1 MKRTTVSLIS
11 AAVSGTLFGVGLSVA
26 RMTDP
31 QKIWSFLDVAAIPSG
46 GWDPSLAFVMIGG
59 IAVAF
64 FGLRLD
70 RWFRLARPL
79 AGPQF
84 IKTHRTKIDPPLVL
98 GAAIFG
104 VGWGLS
110 GFCPGPAIADLGLVP
125 QNVYLFAIAMV
136 AGSWIAGQILEWTE
150 RPKSSA
156 AMSEAPSSA
165 R

>member
-1 MKRTTVSLIS
+1 MTRSPLFQVIALASGVIFGFGLAIS
-11 AAVSGTLFGVGLSVA
+11 
-26 RMTDP
+26 RMIDP
-31 QKIWSFLDVAAIPSG
+31 AKVQNFLDFAAIPRG
-46 GWDPSLAFVMIGG
+46 GWDPSLAFVMGG
-59 IAVAF
+59 GVLVALV
-64 FGLRLD
+64 GMRLD
-70 RWFRLARPL
+70 RYLKKPI
-79 AGPQF
+79 AGPAF
-84 IKTHRTKIDPPLVL
+84 IKTSRTRIDRQLVV

-156 AMSEAPSSA
+156 TLSEAPS
-165 R
+165 